1 MQLRG
6 PAADHI
12 LWQIVPSRGVTV
24 HFQILLLHLCPRDV
38 SVRNDHRPF
47 WLEKFASSEQL
58 LSQRQH

>member
-12 LWQIVPSRGVTV
+12 LWQIVPSCGVMV

-38 SVRNDHRPF
+38 SVRSDHRPF
-47 WLEKFASSEQL
+47 WLEKFVSSEQL